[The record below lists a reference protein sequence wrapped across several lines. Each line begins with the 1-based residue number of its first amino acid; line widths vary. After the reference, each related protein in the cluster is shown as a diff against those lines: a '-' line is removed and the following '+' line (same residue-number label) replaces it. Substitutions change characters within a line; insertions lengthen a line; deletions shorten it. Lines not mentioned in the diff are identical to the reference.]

1 MLGDM
6 PMFETPKERVKLL
19 KAGIDGITIEKL
31 YILYNNFKLVLLTT
45 LFDGEIEI
53 ESNGLTY
60 ETDENHYGKQNSLT
74 GFPHLLERFSMVGI
88 HQFLY
93 GFKLF
98 LS

>member
-6 PMFETPKERVKLL
+6 PMFETPEERVKLL
-19 KAGIDGITIEKL
+19 KADINGITIEKL
-31 YILYNNFKLVLLTT
+31 YILYNNFKLVPLST
-45 LFDGEIEI
+45 LFDGEIDM

-60 ETDENHYGKQNSLT
+60 ETDENHYIKQNSLT
-74 GFPHLLERFSMVGI
+74 GFPQRFSMVGI
-88 HQFLY
+88 PQFLY